1 MLIAL
6 TILLLGGGGSDV
18 WLFPEDFT
26 DKVEMVVV
34 EEKRQAEIL
43 DLFDKI
49 TQSVTTYNDRIQ
61 KLADQASQLNRNPEA
76 GSQDFESM
84 IENLLQERKKLQT
97 EVLEVR
103 LKMVLKFEQS
113 QWEKVFAAEEVGE

>member
-26 DKVEMVVV
+26 GKVEMVVV

-43 DLFDKI
+43 DLVDKI

-76 GSQDFESM
+76 GSGDFESL

-103 LKMVLKFEQS
+103 LKMMLQFEHR
-113 QWEKVFAAEEVGE
+113 QWEKVFAAEGW